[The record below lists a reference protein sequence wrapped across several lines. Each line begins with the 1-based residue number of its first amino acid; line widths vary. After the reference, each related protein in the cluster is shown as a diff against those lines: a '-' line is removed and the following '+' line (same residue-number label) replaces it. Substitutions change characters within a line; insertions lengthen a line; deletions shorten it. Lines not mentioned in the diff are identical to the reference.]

1 MVNSKFIIAT
11 FLFTVGYSIYLE
23 MGIKIKNKI
32 T

>member
-11 FLFTVGYSIYLE
+11 FLFTASYSIDLE